1 MGELRRGTTPTL
13 RFETS
18 EDLTSCDRIIL
29 TLKGERGTVQV
40 ETPRL
45 EVDAEGITAYLTQ
58 ADTLVLG
65 DPVEVQVRAR
75 AGGVAVASDILTI
88 GFKRIL
94 RGGEV

>member
-29 TLKGERGTVQV
+29 TLKGEYGTVNA
-40 ETPRL
+40 ELPRL
-45 EVDAEGITAYLTQ
+45 DVDAEGMTIVLTQ
-58 ADTLVLG
+58 DETLLLG
-65 DPVEVQVRAR
+65 GNVEAQVRAR
-75 AGGVAVASDILTI
+75 AGGTAIASDILNL